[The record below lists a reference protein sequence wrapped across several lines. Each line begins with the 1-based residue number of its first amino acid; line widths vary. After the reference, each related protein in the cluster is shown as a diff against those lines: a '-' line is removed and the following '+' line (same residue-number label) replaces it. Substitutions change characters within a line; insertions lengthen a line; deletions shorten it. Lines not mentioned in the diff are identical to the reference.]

1 MAIKTQTEECLV
13 CKFRAGCFTSLS
25 DSQLLAVSHTKIKIN
40 FKKGETIRKQGS
52 FTHGVLYLSKGV
64 MKVYREMDHLDQ
76 NSIIAFIKQGKMV
89 GLPSLFSSKTA
100 EYTVVAMTDCTICCI
115 EIETFQKLLHE
126 NGDFAVDII
135 HSINQQNT
143 LLLDYQI
150 SNNHKQ
156 LHGRLAEAL
165 LFLSTHLFESDS
177 FNISLSRRELA
188 EYTNMS
194 TMSVVRILKLFKED
208 EIVKDKNG
216 FITILDREKLVRI
229 SRIG

>member
-1 MAIKTQTEECLV
+1 VLFTLYCPTNCHGILNSTE
-13 CKFRAGCFTSLS
+13 KYGDS
-25 DSQLLAVSHTKIKIN
+25 DLLEIGDWVLAVGNPFNLTSTVTAGI
-40 FKKGETIRKQGS
+40 
-52 FTHGVLYLSKGV
+52 V
-64 MKVYREMDHLDQ
+64 
-76 NSIIAFIKQGKMV
+76 
-89 GLPSLFSSKTA
+89 SLLGF
-100 EYTVVAMTDCTICCI
+100 
-115 EIETFQKLLHE
+115 HE

-194 TMSVVRILKLFKED
+194 TMSVVRILKSFKED